1 MKQFLPFAIL
11 LLLLSFTRAEQTG
24 PWDMAA
30 LSKAPHATWGE
41 PKDQIQEVYYEG
53 EVFKGKPTRIFAYY
67 GKPDG
72 PGPFPGMILVHGGGG
87 KAFREWVNHWV
98 KNGYAALAMDLAGN
112 GPGGRLPDGGPN
124 QGDDTKFRNFEVSEA
139 NDIWTHQAV
148 AAVIRGHSLLLSLK
162 EVDPDRTALTGI
174 SWGGYLTC
182 IVAGLDHRFKAAV
195 PVYGC
200 GFINEHSA
208 WVDKNFTKMTD
219 EMRKRWVE
227 NFEPSRYLGQA
238 KCPML
243 FMNGTCDFA
252 YPLDSYQKS
261 YNLVKSPL
269 TLSVKIN
276 RPHGHVWTFPE
287 VDAFIDSHIKK
298 SEPLLNIGLMKVEGG
313 KASATIAGTGTVA
326 RAQLDYTTGSG
337 PWQNRV
343 WKSLPAEVSGRTVS
357 VNLPA
362 ERPLVC
368 YFYVTDQRGLS
379 VSNPHIEMKD

>member
-1 MKQFLPFAIL
+1 MNRFLPFAVL
-11 LLLLSFTRAEQTG
+11 LLLLSFARAEQTG
-24 PWDMAA
+24 PWDIAA

-41 PKDQIQEVYYEG
+41 PKEQIQEVYYDG
-53 EVFKGKPTRIFAYY
+53 EVFKGKPTRVFAYY
-67 GKPDG
+67 GKPEG
-72 PGPFPGMILVHGGGG
+72 PGLFPGMILVHGGGG
-87 KAFREWVNHWV
+87 KAFREWVEHWV
-98 KNGYAALAMDLAGN
+98 ENGYAAISMDLAGK
-112 GPGGRLPDGGPN
+112 GPAVQLPDGGPD
-124 QGDDTKFRNFEVSEA
+124 QGDNAKFRSFESTETK
-139 NDIWTHQAV
+139 DIWTYHAV

-162 EVDPDRTALTGI
+162 DVDPDRTALTGI

-200 GFINEHSA
+200 GFIDENSA
-208 WVDKNFTKMTD
+208 WVERHFKKMTD
-219 EMRKRWVE
+219 DLKKRWVD

-238 KCPML
+238 KCPM
-243 FMNGTCDFA
+243 FFVNGTCDFA

-261 YNLVKSPL
+261 YNLVKSPV
-269 TLSVKIN
+269 TLSIKLN
-276 RPHGHVWTFPE
+276 RPHGHIWTFPE
-287 VDAFIDSHIKK
+287 VDAFIGSVLKK
-298 SEPLLNIGLMKVEGG
+298 GEPLVNIGLMKVDDG
-313 KASATIAGTGTVA
+313 KVSAAVSGTGVVA

-343 WKSLPAEVSGRTVS
+343 WKSLPAEVNGRTIS

-379 VSNPHIEMKD
+379 VSNPHIELKD